1 MLQETMDL
9 TLTAAREQF
18 ISFLKEKHRS
28 SSTIL
33 AYGKDIEQLVDFL
46 KSQKAEAPTQASAEL
61 LQSFMQKLAHENYT
75 PKSISRK
82 TNSTKTFFKFLKNAA
97 LIDKDPAT
105 SLEHPTF
112 ETKPPRIL
120 SKMEYRALRD
130 AARGD
135 IRMSAIIE
143 LLLQSGIRIGELAKV
158 TVPDVRLDAEN
169 PNVYVRIEEGSAE
182 RTIPLTKS
190 AVEAIRKYL
199 EIRSA
204 SISVGLGGPK
214 TLSKALF
221 VTKTGRPL
229 LVRNIRTAIDRY
241 FRLAGIKGAKV
252 NDLRHTWV
260 THQLASGLSLT
271 MVSKLSGHKRVST
284 TEKYLQYVPART
296 TEDKIKLE
304 EL

>member
-1 MLQETMDL
+1 MIDLFETMDI

-33 AYGKDIEQLVDFL
+33 AYGKDIEQIIDYL
-46 KSQKAEAPTQASAEL
+46 KSQKVEFPNQTSSEL
-61 LQSFMQKLAHENYT
+61 LQSFMQKLAHESYT

-97 LIDKDPAT
+97 LIDTDPAI
-105 SLEHPTF
+105 SLEHPSF

-135 IRMSAIIE
+135 TRMSAIIE

-158 TVPDVRLDAEN
+158 TVDDVRLETEN
-169 PNVYVRIEEGSAE
+169 PNIYVRIEEGSAE

-190 AVEAIRKYL
+190 VIEAIKKYL
-199 EIRSA
+199 EIR
-204 SISVGLGGPK
+204 PQ
-214 TLSKALF
+214 TQSKALF
-221 VTKTGRPL
+221 ITKTGRPL

-260 THQLASGLSLT
+260 THQLSSGLSLS
-271 MVSKLSGHKRVST
+271 VISKLAGHKRVST

-296 TEDKIKLE
+296 SEDKIKLE

>member
-1 MLQETMDL
+1 MINLSD
-9 TLTAAREQF
+9 ARQQF
-18 ISFLKEKHRS
+18 IGHLKGKGRS

-46 KSQKAEAPTQASAEL
+46 KKRGVQDASLVTTDL
-61 LQSFMQKLAHENYT
+61 LKEFMRGLNKDNYT
-75 PKSISRK
+75 LKSISRK
-82 TNSTKTFFKFLKNAA
+82 TNSTKTFFKFLQSSN
-97 LIDKDPAT
+97 LITSDPSA
-105 SLEHPTF
+105 SLEHPVF
-112 ETKPPRIL
+112 ENKPPRIL

-143 LLLQSGIRIGELAKV
+143 LLLQTGVRIGELAKIQI
-158 TVPDVRLDAEN
+158 DDAKLGADN
-169 PNVYVRIEEGSAE
+169 PSLYIRPEEGSSE
-182 RTIPLTKS
+182 RNIPLNKP
-190 AVEAIRKYL
+190 AVEALQKYL
-199 EIRSA
+199 EIR
-204 SISVGLGGPK
+204 PK
-214 TLSKALF
+214 SQSKAMF
-221 VTKTGRPL
+221 ITKTGRPL

-260 THQLASGLSLT
+260 AHQLALGISLIL
-271 MVSKLSGHKRVST
+271 VSKMAGHKRVST
-284 TEKYLQYVPART
+284 TERYLQYVPTRT

>member
-1 MLQETMDL
+1 MITFLTMDT
-9 TLTAAREQF
+9 TLTTARKQF
-18 ISFLKEKHRS
+18 IDFLKEKSRS

-33 AYGKDIEQLVDFL
+33 AYGKDVEQLVEYL
-46 KSQKAEAPTQASAEL
+46 KSQGVEQPKLATPEL
-61 LQSFMQKLAHENYT
+61 LQSFMQKLANESYT

-82 TNSTKTFFKFLKNAA
+82 TNSTKTFFKFLKSID
-97 LIDKDPAT
+97 LTDKDPAV
-105 SLEHPTF
+105 SLTHPIF

-120 SKMEYRALRD
+120 SPMEYRALRD

-135 IRMSAIIE
+135 TRMSAIIE

-158 TVPDVRLDAEN
+158 TINDISLESEN
-169 PNVYVRIEEGSAE
+169 PNIHVKDEEGSVE
-182 RTIPLTKS
+182 RTVPLTKPP
-190 AVEAIRKYL
+190 VEAIKKYL
-199 EIRSA
+199 EIR
-204 SISVGLGGPK
+204 PK
-214 TLSKALF
+214 TQSKALF
-221 VTKTGRPL
+221 ITKTGRPL

-260 THQLASGLSLT
+260 THQLSSGISLS
-271 MVSKLSGHKRVST
+271 VISKLAGHKRVST

-296 TEDKIKLE
+296 AEDKIKLE